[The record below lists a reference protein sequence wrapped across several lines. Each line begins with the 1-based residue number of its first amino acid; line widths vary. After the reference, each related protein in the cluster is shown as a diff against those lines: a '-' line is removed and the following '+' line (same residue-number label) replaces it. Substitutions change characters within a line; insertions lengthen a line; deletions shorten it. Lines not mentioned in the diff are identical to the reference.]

1 MASLLSWVVQIV
13 VPVSKCTSYQLIKSL
28 NLSKNASDSINTDQ
42 VTGEDR
48 RRKKG
53 GEYYLFR
60 QKRNLFTMVLETWAM
75 DPEDHR

>member
-42 VTGEDR
+42 VTGE
-48 RRKKG
+48 
-53 GEYYLFR
+53 YYLFR